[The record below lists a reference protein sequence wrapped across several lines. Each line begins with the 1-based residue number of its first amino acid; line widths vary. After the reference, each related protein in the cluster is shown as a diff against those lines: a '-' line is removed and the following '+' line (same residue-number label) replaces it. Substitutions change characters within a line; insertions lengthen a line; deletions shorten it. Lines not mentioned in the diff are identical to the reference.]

1 MTMID
6 SLSAEFQHE
15 AQTTRKHLERLSDDT
30 FAWRPHEKSFTTG
43 ELASHIVD
51 CIRWAE
57 PIFNSAELDIDPATF
72 KEFQASS
79 VADLLTNFDEAT
91 AKCAAILSGVDE
103 DALMQS
109 WQLKVKGRSLFEKP
123 RAAVLRDFI
132 LSHLIHHRG
141 QLSVYLRLLNIPV
154 PGSYGPSADELESM
168 RPKS

>member
-1 MTMID
+1 MTTID
-6 SLSAEFQHE
+6 SLAAEFQHE

-30 FAWRPHEKSFTTG
+30 LGWRPHEKSFTTS

-57 PIFNSAELDIDPATF
+57 PVFSGAELDIDPATY

-79 VADLLTNFDEAT
+79 KTDLLKNFDEAT
-91 AKCAAILSGVDE
+91 AKCAAILSGVDD

-109 WQLKVKGRSLFEKP
+109 WQLKVKGRSLFAKP

-132 LSHLIHHRG
+132 LSHMIHHRG

-168 RPKS
+168 KPKS